1 MAAICQR
8 LGFGKKKRALSAST
22 VPDTQLGL
30 ELYTEEVLDKER
42 GVETEH
48 KHAWPA
54 SELQPM

>member
-8 LGFGKKKRALSAST
+8 LGFEKKKALSAST

-30 ELYTEEVLDKER
+30 EHYTEEVLDKER

-48 KHAWPA
+48 KHA
-54 SELQPM
+54 